1 MATKQKEEPA
11 SRSQLPASGPGG
23 DGAATGPTGSPNL
36 PPGTHVPPQ
45 RLARARRHDAG
56 GWALSAARE
65 RRLPLSQS
73 HPTRGSVR
81 RHQVL
86 STRREPTDPTRPRV
100 QCTCPL
106 PRRRRNQGNAGGGRR
121 GRPLPT
127 FVSPSPHLPPPAHP
141 QKSKSHAGIN

>member
-23 DGAATGPTGSPNL
+23 DGAATGPTGSHNL
-36 PPGTHVPPQ
+36 PPGTHVRLNASPVHGDTTPAVGRFP
-45 RLARARRHDAG
+45 RLANGAFPSHSLTPRAGPSAGIKSSQPTTTDA
-56 GWALSAARE
+56 A
-65 RRLPLSQS
+65 
-73 HPTRGSVR
+73 GSPR
-81 RHQVL
+81 
-86 STRREPTDPTRPRV
+86 PDPRV

-121 GRPLPT
+121 GEEPSSHPRLT
-127 FVSPSPHLPPPAHP
+127 FPHP

>member
-23 DGAATGPTGSPNL
+23 DGAATGSPNL

-86 STRREPTDPTRPRV
+86 STHHHGRSWVAPTRPPSSV
-100 QCTCPL
+100 YLSASSPSPK
-106 PRRRRNQGNAGGGRR
+106 PRQRGRGTERR
-121 GRPLPT
+121 GT
-127 FVSPSPHLPPPAHP
+127 FVSPSPHLPPPAKI
-141 QKSKSHAGIN
+141 QKPRWD